1 VLELD
6 VVREIYRLP
15 LSHALAPPKRRRLSD
30 FFQAGNSSS
39 SPRISIM
46 DDGGRILSSS
56 FHEQTLNF
64 IYRDLIQIVGG
75 ECVQLAYPLPH
86 STYKCPV
93 IRLDADGRPVAI
105 AAAGSFSGL
114 KCRGESWQLVLVP
127 KKAELAKDGRLLG
140 QIKSHLQQLSQ
151 LGFRP
156 VVIPWNLY
164 YAALKQKKN
173 LSFLRQQINIQRA

>member
-15 LSHALAPPKRRRLSD
+15 LSHALAPQKRRRLSD
-30 FFQAGNSSS
+30 FFQAGNSSR
-39 SPRISIM
+39 PRISIM
-46 DDGGRILSSS
+46 DEEGRILSSS

-64 IYRDLIQIVGG
+64 IYRDLIQILGG
-75 ECVQLAYPLPH
+75 GCVQLAYPLPH

-93 IRLDADGRPVAI
+93 IRLDADGRPVA
-105 AAAGSFSGL
+105 AAAGRFSGL
-114 KCRGESWQLVLVP
+114 ECRGESWQLVLVP

-140 QIKSHLQQLSQ
+140 QIKSQLQQLSQ
-151 LGFRP
+151 LGYRP

-164 YAALKQKKN
+164 YAALKQKRN
-173 LSFLRQQINIQRA
+173 LSFLRQQINLRRA

>member
-1 VLELD
+1 

-15 LSHALAPPKRRRLSD
+15 LSHALAPHKRRRLSD

-46 DDGGRILSSS
+46 DDEGRILASS

-93 IRLDADGRPVAI
+93 IRLDADGRPAAVA
-105 AAAGSFSGL
+105 GRFSGL
-114 KCRGESWQLVLVP
+114 ECRGESWQVVLVP
-127 KKAELAKDGRLLG
+127 KKAELAKDGRFLG
-140 QIKSHLQQLSQ
+140 QIKSQLQQLSQ
-151 LGFRP
+151 LGYRP

-173 LSFLRQQINIQRA
+173 LSFLRQQINLRRA